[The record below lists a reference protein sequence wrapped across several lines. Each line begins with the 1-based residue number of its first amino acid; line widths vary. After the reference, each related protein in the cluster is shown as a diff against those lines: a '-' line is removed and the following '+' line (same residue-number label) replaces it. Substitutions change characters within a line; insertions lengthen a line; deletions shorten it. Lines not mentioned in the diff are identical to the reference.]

1 MSGSH
6 RSLCRVLAA
15 IILTACSACA
25 DPAGV
30 SSAFPASATEGSL
43 VATGQ
48 GITTCGTTLTAP
60 GVYYVAGDLLDCPG
74 TAIEIAADGVTLL
87 LQGHTLRGVGVGA
100 GIGIGAT
107 TFHPVNGVRVEGPG
121 TVDGFFHGVNAE
133 HMVGSVVTGLTIQR
147 NQHGLGL
154 NRSQLGDGSV
164 SSGDSILRN
173 RLVQNVHHGIS
184 VNGGVSSVI
193 LGNRATGNGQGPF
206 NGFGIYL
213 YDATD
218 IEVRHN
224 EVVDNY
230 KGGVVV
236 EQGQSGNRILGNVAR
251 RNHGGDLADLNCG
264 GNIWQANRYDR
275 ILIPTWCPGAG
286 LE

>member
-1 MSGSH
+1 MSGSPAPS
-6 RSLCRVLAA
+6 RSTTAALILLTLAA
-15 IILTACSACA
+15 CTDAAGPPPPAARALAAATQAVTA
-25 DPAGV
+25 
-30 SSAFPASATEGSL
+30 
-43 VATGQ
+43 
-48 GITTCGTTLTAP
+48 CGTTLGTP

-74 TAIEIAADGVTLL
+74 TAIEIASDSVTLL

-107 TFHPVNGVRVEGPG
+107 TFQPVNGVRVEGPG

-154 NRSQLGDGSV
+154 NRSQQGDGSL
-164 SSGDSILRN
+164 SSGDSIVRN
-173 RLVQNVHHGIS
+173 RFVQNMHHGIS
-184 VNGGVSSVI
+184 VNGGVSSVL
-193 LGNRATGNGQGPF
+193 LGNRATGNGRGQF

-213 YDATD
+213 YDATG

-230 KGGVVV
+230 KGGIVV

-251 RNHGGDLADLNCG
+251 RNPGGDLADLNCL
-264 GNIWQANRYDR
+264 GNLWQANRYDR

-286 LE
+286 PM

>member
-1 MSGSH
+1 MSGPLC
-6 RSLCRVLAA
+6 SLRLVLPAITLAA
-15 IILTACSACA
+15 LCACA

-30 SSAFPASATEGSL
+30 PISLPASAAGGAL
-43 VATGQ
+43 VATSQ
-48 GITTCGTTLTAP
+48 AITTCGTTLGTP
-60 GVYYVAGDLLDCPG
+60 GVYHVAADLLDCPG
-74 TAIEIAADGVTLL
+74 TAIEIAADSVTLL

-154 NRSQLGDGSV
+154 NRSQQGDGSV
-164 SSGDSILRN
+164 SSGDSIVRN
-173 RLVQNVHHGIS
+173 RFVQNVHHGIS
-184 VNGGVSSVI
+184 VNGGASSVL
-193 LGNRATGNGQGPF
+193 LGNRATGNGRGQF

-230 KGGVVV
+230 KGGIVV
-236 EQGQSGNRILGNVAR
+236 EQWQSGNRILGNVAR
-251 RNHGGDLADLNCG
+251 RNPGGDLADLNCG

-286 LE
+286 QE